1 VVGQALSDNGLFA
14 LPVKQLCGRMGDMFR
29 TARTL
34 LPLALLP
41 LLLTGC
47 GNEKVVAVPR
57 EPLAPTPDRA
67 QLHARAEALGLAPG
81 LVYVTESPGFDLA
94 RQSVGVY
101 GDDGFSAAYWSRR
114 NSAQL
119 LLLVDRG
126 AMTAETC
133 PEQPLGQ
140 GTGTTVDCVR
150 DGDAWYRTSAG
161 QHEYALQRGGHV
173 VRISAVTAA
182 VDRDVLR
189 AAARAAHR
197 PTDAELACLL
207 PPPRD
212 GTPVER
218 GDLPPVGDGA
228 PDNEVGASG

>member
-1 VVGQALSDNGLFA
+1 ML
-14 LPVKQLCGRMGDMFR
+14 R

-47 GNEKVVAVPR
+47 GSEKVVAVSR
-57 EPLAPTPDRA
+57 EPLAPAPDRA
-67 QLHARAEALGLAPG
+67 RLHARAEALGLAPG
-81 LVYVTESPGFDLA
+81 LVYVTESPGFALA

-114 NSAQL
+114 NSAQF

-126 AMTAETC
+126 AMTAENC

-140 GTGTTVDCVR
+140 GTGTAVDCAR
-150 DGDAWYRTSAG
+150 DGDAWYRTSSG
-161 QHEYALQRGGHV
+161 QHEYALQRGDHV
-173 VRISAVTAA
+173 VRISAAAGA

-207 PPPRD
+207 PPAHHPAPHEGRTPPPRD
-212 GTPVER
+212 GAPVDR
-218 GDLPPVGDGA
+218 GDLPPAGDGA
-228 PDNEVGASG
+228 PGDEVGASG